1 VGRSRV
7 SGGRVG
13 RRRRRDGGSGGRGGA
28 LVEKYGTYTAVY
40 RRKRSNMDRFRAV
53 FPRKRP
59 YTAKSRLKIR
69 LSVTINPD
77 GRVGSGEAGGVSH
90 INNINVRRA
99 SC

>member
-1 VGRSRV
+1 V

-13 RRRRRDGGSGGRGGA
+13 RRRRDGGSGGA

-40 RRKRSNMDRFRAV
+40 GRKRSNMDRFRAV

-77 GRVGSGEAGGVSH
+77 GRVGSGEAGGVSQ

-99 SC
+99 TC